1 MSHFLLLIL
10 VWECK
15 VLQKYRSKNMFKFFK
30 NDEEN
35 IQKKWKEKA
44 KERGQE
50 IKRLKKQIKEISK
63 SKNKWKD
70 KAESF
75 KLRNKIIEDI
85 LKKND

>member
-1 MSHFLLLIL
+1 
-10 VWECK
+10 
-15 VLQKYRSKNMFKFFK
+15 MFKFFK

-35 IQKKWKEKA
+35 IQKEWKEKA